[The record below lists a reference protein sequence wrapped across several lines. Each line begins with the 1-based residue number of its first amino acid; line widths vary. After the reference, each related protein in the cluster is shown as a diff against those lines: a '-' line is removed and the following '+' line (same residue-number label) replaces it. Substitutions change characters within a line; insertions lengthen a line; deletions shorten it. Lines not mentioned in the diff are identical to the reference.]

1 MLKQIEGSQA
11 IAQAVAAC
19 RPDVVCA
26 YPISPQTH
34 IVEALS
40 QMYKKGE
47 LDNGEYVNV
56 ESEFSAMSACI
67 GASAAGARA
76 YTATASQGLLYMVE
90 AVYNASGLGLPIVMT
105 VANRALGSPINI
117 WNDQSDSMSQRDSGW
132 LQLYAVDNQE
142 AADLHVQAFK
152 IAEEL
157 SLPVMVCMDGFILTH
172 AMEQVDVP
180 DKEDVDA
187 FLPPYE
193 PRQVLD
199 PANPI
204 SIGAMVGPEAFTEV
218 RYLAHHKQLQ
228 ALDVIPR
235 VQKEFEAVFG
245 RESGGLLHE
254 YRTEDAETIVVCL
267 GSVTGTLRD
276 VIDERR
282 EKGEKIGVLSLVA
295 FRPFPTAAVREALKN
310 CERFIVLEKAFSVGI
325 GGIVSSHIRAA
336 MRGRKFICH
345 ELIAGLG
352 GRDITK
358 ASLHDYLDKA
368 IQDQVADT
376 TFLDLDED
384 LVNAELSREEQNRNS
399 GAVPENL
406 LRDIQARVNR
416 HDLRAPSNPAEAGR

>member
-235 VQKEFEAVFG
+235 VQKEFEEVFG

-295 FRPFPTAAVREALKN
+295 FRPFPTVAVREALKN
-310 CERFIVLEKAFSVGI
+310 CKRFIVLEKAFSVGI

>member
-180 DKEDVDA
+180 DKKDVDA

-235 VQKEFEAVFG
+235 VQKEFQEVFG

-295 FRPFPTAAVREALKN
+295 FRPFPTVAVREALKN